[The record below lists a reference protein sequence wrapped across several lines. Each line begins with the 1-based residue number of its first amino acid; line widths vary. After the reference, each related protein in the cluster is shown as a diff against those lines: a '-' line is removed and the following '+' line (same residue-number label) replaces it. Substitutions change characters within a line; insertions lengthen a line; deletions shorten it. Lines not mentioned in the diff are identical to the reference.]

1 MTVVKFL
8 FVIALVIPLGVF
20 MIYYINKL
28 MGEFARI
35 VKREKSLPEEE
46 GRAREG
52 ERMAGKAPAGATG
65 EHRVYEMREEPPAMR
80 RGESY
85 KYGSQHYQNSRIRQ
99 SYLKNL
105 QEREQAAPQ
114 EGEKLKDKRT
124 PSRRKRRKERKKKK
138 RNSERQ

>member
-20 MIYYINKL
+20 MVYYINKL

-35 VKREKSLPEEE
+35 VNREKSLPEE
-46 GRAREG
+46 GRVREG
-52 ERMAGKAPAGATG
+52 ERMAGKAPASAAG

-99 SYLKNL
+99 SYLKTL
-105 QEREQAAPQ
+105 QEREQAVPE